1 MIYYLKDGSK
11 IQKGQFGWVSKIK
24 DRMYRTITPRGYHI
38 GQATKEF
45 IKGDTR
51 DMSKFAPLENEV
63 WARYLG
69 TKYNGPSN
77 LEPAVYRPTK
87 GDATYDDVVKLKDES
102 QILSDNVLKQLLDN
116 YKKTGKKSMLVK
128 GDETGLGTYT
138 ISMGED
144 EKGKY
149 ISYYDDWD
157 INPTRGI
164 SAKYNIPIL
173 NQIGDIVPGTHPF
186 SVYGRRYY
194 KNGGLIRKM
203 QTAAGGP
210 IRLTPKMQKAKQ
222 ALDFVKS
229 YYNSEGF
236 SERFHNLGNILQNF
250 SNSPY
255 NMNQYLPDTELRK
268 FPLRLR
274 STVGDSNLKDNSNY
288 SRNDYRITVGDMDFD
303 YLPEFRDYDS
313 VIAHELG
320 HAVDNSIDVYQGDVK
335 RWKDLGFLSKE
346 ELKELITPVE
356 KQPLSPSYSDI
367 YPVFRNS
374 HAYKNFKNNYIN
386 TDKKEMYDKYNDFY
400 YDYNHDGN
408 PGESYADL
416 MQLRYDMNRLGIF
429 DSRKKGQKF
438 TKEHLNK
445 FRTKDKTN
453 YRIFDSFSDNDI
465 IWMMNNVAQVENRKD
480 NKLLAKRGGKMN
492 AIEQYKQGSK
502 IHIKKKNRG
511 KFTAYCGGNVT
522 SACIA
527 KAKASGNPTLI
538 KRATFAANA
547 RKWKHQKGGKLCLI
561 PRS

>member
-1 MIYYLKDGSK
+1 MIYYLKDGNK

-69 TKYNGPSN
+69 TKYEGSSN
-77 LEPAVYRPTK
+77 LEPAIYRPTK
-87 GDATYDDVVKLKDES
+87 GGATYDDVVKLKDES

-128 GDETGLGTYT
+128 GNETGLGTYT

-144 EKGKY
+144 KKGKY

-194 KNGGLIRKM
+194 KNGGFIRRM
-203 QTAAGGP
+203 QTASGGP

-288 SRNDYRITVGDMDFD
+288 SINDYRITVGDMDFN

-313 VIAHELG
+313 VVAHELG
-320 HAVDNSIDVYQGDVK
+320 HTVDNSIDVYQGDVK

-346 ELKELITPVE
+346 ELKELSTPVE
-356 KQPLSPSYSDI
+356 KQPLSPSYSDM

-453 YRIFDSFSDNDI
+453 YRIFDNFSDNDI

-492 AIEQYKQGSK
+492 AIERYKQGSK

-527 KAKASGNPTLI
+527 KAKASGNPTLV

-561 PRS
+561 PRN